1 MNRSPLGHTLIAAGI
16 VGLTLALAVTA
27 LVIDKIHFLR
37 GRFPSESWTSVQ
49 YGRDLL
55 IVLVA
60 TYVVPSAAVVLGVWL
75 VGESPP
81 DSD

>member
-1 MNRSPLGHTLIAAGI
+1 MNRSPLGYVLIAAGI

-27 LVIDKIHFLR
+27 LVIDEIHFLR
-37 GRFPSESWTSVQ
+37 GRFPDESWTSVQ

-55 IVLVA
+55 IVLIA
-60 TYVVPSAAVVLGVWL
+60 TYVLPSVAAVVGVWL
-75 VGESPP
+75 VYEPPP